1 VIKYATTL
9 LTAVLLSAPI
19 FNTTVQAQ
27 LDAPGWANGQ
37 AERVDPGQL
46 LPDAGGGDVSP
57 LSGGTSE
64 PADVAELARGL
75 QYDPLRIFNYVHNHI
90 EYTPYFGLLKGAS
103 QTLLER
109 SGKGLHQELGVL
121 LVGFCGSWLGGAL
134 FWGWLRLHPVWH
146 LPVEAFAL
154 PLAVAGLGGRWRV
167 AGAFY
172 LASLLG
178 TAATDAV
185 MAATGVMELWP
196 EVLRAPLAEAP
207 LLLQEAGRRVL
218 APLPLTGV
226 LLGATLLLLLSR
238 GLWSTGTIGRVAA
251 ACLVTTL
258 VVDGLFLAAA
268 LLAPQLSGVI

>member
-1 VIKYATTL
+1 MIGASPTLSSGLQLPALRVPAVLVLPLVATL
-9 LTAVLLSAPI
+9 LVTVPV
-19 FNTTVQAQ
+19 FVQAP
-27 LDAPGWANGQ
+27 LVRTAPMAV
-37 AERVDPGQL
+37 ALFTAPL
-46 LPDAGGGDVSP
+46 LA
-57 LSGGTSE
+57 
-64 PADVAELARGL
+64 LAL
-75 QYDPLRIFNYVHNHI
+75 
-90 EYTPYFGLLKGAS
+90 
-103 QTLLER
+103 LLER
-109 SGKGLHQELGVL
+109 SGQGLRQELGVL

-134 FWGWLRLHPVWH
+134 FWGWLRLQPVWH

-185 MAATGVMELWP
+185 IAATGVMELWP

-226 LLGATLLLLLSR
+226 LLGAALLLLLSR